1 MTQRTIDTRLLTIGA
16 LKTEVILHIY
26 LATPSDKGSHSTSQ
40 DQISITVSHGI
51 HTPEQAGP
59 YHPNLS
65 PYTKWTRDS
74 CDAIAADV
82 LSQYMLYYDQAVKA
96 GGTPSEAWLVD

>member
-59 YHPNLS
+59 Y
-65 PYTKWTRDS
+65 
-74 CDAIAADV
+74 
-82 LSQYMLYYDQAVKA
+82 MLYYDQAVKA